1 MCLLANAFS
10 SWCQTAPEGMHW
22 TVVIILRSTFVRP
35 CHIDILFQLLRS
47 DIQAD
52 SWNVSHS
59 KHFGVSSFEAG
70 HSRRQLCG
78 CQWISSSLLSG
89 LLHIGPRL
97 IGHIANLLLC
107 GSLSLNV
114 FKFTIMV
121 VNAWGSHLTVAV
133 SLCEHIPAGFTK
145 HKVNLVCRPHWAWW
159 PYSHS

>member
-1 MCLLANAFS
+1 MLSCHDVKLPLKACTGQWWSFLEVHLWGHAILIFCFNCSGLTFKL
-10 SWCQTAPEGMHW
+10 
-22 TVVIILRSTFVRP
+22 TVETF
-35 CHIDILFQLLRS
+35 HTG
-47 DIQAD
+47 
-52 SWNVSHS
+52 S

-89 LLHIGPRL
+89 LLYIGPRL

-107 GSLSLNV
+107 GSPSLNV

-159 PYSHS
+159 PYSRS